1 MDMRFDDRLI
11 PPGIN
16 DARVRWLWG
25 AFDAV
30 LAGIEFTPRT
40 LLMRTSAEMTTEML
54 PLAVWELSLDEFM
67 PEEGLP
73 EHVVRRL
80 IDRAYELHALK
91 GTDEGVKL
99 GLKLLTGL
107 TPDIVH
113 WWQKSPRGHHD
124 THSITVWVGEAVYGD
139 DVILSGKVQ
148 RAALTI
154 IDATKR
160 WSQDTDFRLGAGWS
174 SRVDTT
180 NAAVGLGVDK
190 RPLNAIRDVSLPAMR
205 GAAASAAAIMEIDR
219 RVIEGGR
226 DVSLPPARTRAANAA
241 TGLVV
246 DRRNARV
253 ARELRLSS
261 AAGAANSAAG
271 MQIMKLTMEAA

>member
-1 MDMRFDDRLI
+1 MGRRFTDRLI

-16 DARVRWLWG
+16 DARVRYLWG
-25 AFDAV
+25 AFDAA
-30 LAGIEFTPRT
+30 LAGIELSPHT
-40 LLMRTSAEMTTEML
+40 LLMRTSAEMTVEML

-107 TPDIVH
+107 RPDIVH

-124 THSITVWVGEAVYGD
+124 THTITVWVGEAVYGD
-139 DVILSGKVQ
+139 GVILSEKVQ
-148 RAALTI
+148 RAALAI
-154 IDATKR
+154 IDAAKR

-174 SRVDTT
+174 SHTGLACAT
-180 NAAVGLGVDK
+180 AAAAVARRSVEAG
-190 RPLNAIRDVSLPAMR
+190 RNTEQRDALAVAD
-205 GAAASAAAIMEIDR
+205 AAAAMQAAWPVIEAGRETRTRNRLSAGDAAA
-219 RVIEGGR
+219 
-226 DVSLPPARTRAANAA
+226 A
-241 TGLVV
+241 
-246 DRRNARV
+246 
-253 ARELRLSS
+253 
-261 AAGAANSAAG
+261 
-271 MQIMKLTMEAA
+271 MQIMITQMEAA